1 VSCRVEPEER
11 KQQPT
16 SRVVSC
22 RVAWMMPCSMGGP
35 RPASYLSAGRT
46 EREGGPRHSALFV
59 WVSGSVTSPRRRSVP
74 RENPRVF
81 SFFGAPEACDAGRG
95 HVARASAEPE
105 RGGAPLP
112 ARIGQAIR
120 LLGQCGAEQCGPAGD
135 AGGLRG
141 KRRARHGNVVASL
154 IASVRRRRTG
164 LPRRQCA
171 GQVLGSG

>member
-1 VSCRVEPEER
+1 MSRRMDDAVQHGRPEAGILSLCGADGER
-11 KQQPT
+11 
-16 SRVVSC
+16 
-22 RVAWMMPCSMGGP
+22 
-35 RPASYLSAGRT
+35 
-46 EREGGPRHSALFV
+46 GGPRHSALFV

-95 HVARASAEPE
+95 HVSRASAEPE